1 MKALLISVLLLLLLS
16 LIGWIGFSDLGSKA
30 VISIDKQEI
39 KEDTQ
44 EAAGELSEVG
54 KRAAEATREAA
65 VDAEREL
72 DELDEETSP
81 PQAAP

>member
-1 MKALLISVLLLLLLS
+1 MKGLLVTIIVILVLG
-16 LIGWIGFSDLGSKA
+16 LIGWIGFSDFGSRA

-39 KEDTQ
+39 KEDTR
-44 EAAGELSEVG
+44 EAAGELTDVG

-65 VDAEREL
+65 TDAEREL
-72 DELDEETSP
+72 DELDEEASP